1 MKLTKKENRR
11 LYDFMEE
18 YCKKNEI
25 QILEMKCSYNGD
37 TLTMDLSYKDFKE

>member
-11 LYDFMEE
+11 LYDFIEE

-25 QILEMKCSYNGD
+25 QIFEMKCTFSRYN
-37 TLTMDLSYKDFKE
+37 TFNNAFIL